1 MLARQM
7 RNSAIIVGY
16 LISAVLYLR
25 TWWNPNLGS
34 GRKLIKWV
42 ALEKLGL
49 AEFLSCHAA
58 TLLGAVAMT
67 TQMEETD
74 SSLQRIFWALIGLY
88 VVLGTGAYLFHRDH
102 RVLMGFYLTLAIRA
116 MQLIAMRYDNVDA
129 MRAQVLKNFVMTA
142 AMMLLVAG
150 IAFSDNVLDTFPGDQ
165 SNLWQ
170 KIVRGR
176 PLLFVVVYYLLWALI
191 EWKWP
196 LRIAN

>member
-1 MLARQM
+1 M
-7 RNSAIIVGY
+7 RNSAVIIGY
-16 LISAVLYLR
+16 LISAALYLR
-25 TWWNPNLGS
+25 TWWNPDLGS

-42 ALEKLGL
+42 AFEKLGL

-74 SSLQRIFWALIGLY
+74 VSLQRIFWALIGLY
-88 VVLGTGAYLFHRDH
+88 VVLGSGAYLFHRDH
-102 RVLMGFYLTLAIRA
+102 RVLMGFYLTLGIRSL
-116 MQLIAMRYDNVDA
+116 QLISMRYADVDT
-129 MRAQVLKNFVMTA
+129 MRAQVLKNFVMTG
-142 AMMLLVAG
+142 AMMFLVAG
-150 IAFSDNVLDTFPGDQ
+150 IAMSDNVLDTFLNSQ
-165 SNLWQ
+165 SSLRQ

-176 PLLFVVVYYLLWALI
+176 PLLFVVAYYLLWALI